1 MTQLFF
7 FDIMTTN
14 LIFRVIFMDSG
25 KDIEFKLKNL
35 KIDISVTRIAN
46 VHYFEF
52 VRNYHTTKDKH
63 PFRELVFIDSGSI
76 MVDSEGYQGT
86 LEDKQMII
94 HKDNEMHA
102 LSCVDKTAPNVV
114 VIGFECNSAK
124 LDFFSTHVIT
134 LSKTLT
140 KMLTEIVNEGR
151 NVFFPPYDVPN
162 VKDMKKR
169 TNFVFGAD
177 QMLKIRLE
185 AFLIELLRTTKASAR
200 YKHDIHSEHNYEE
213 ISAYINNNFNQK
225 ISLNDLC
232 AIFGT
237 NKTTLCRNFRQMY
250 GMTIVNYV
258 NKLRVKQAK
267 VLLREGELGVSQIAT
282 MVGFDSVHYFS
293 KTFKKFESKSPLE
306 YINTIKSKLD
316 DVQ

>member
-1 MTQLFF
+1 
-7 FDIMTTN
+7 
-14 LIFRVIFMDSG
+14 MDSE

-35 KIDISVTRIAN
+35 KIDVSVTRIAN

-52 VRNYHTTKDKH
+52 IRNYHTTKDKH

-76 MVDSEGYQGT
+76 MVDSEGYSGV

-102 LSCVDKTAPNVV
+102 LSCVDKAAPNVV
-114 VIGFECNSAK
+114 IIGFECSSLK
-124 LDFFSTHVIT
+124 LDFFSTHPIT
-134 LSKTLT
+134 LSKSLT
-140 KMLTEIVNEGR
+140 KMLTDVVNEGR

-177 QMLKIRLE
+177 QMLKIKLE
-185 AFLIELLRTTKASAR
+185 AFLIELLRTAKVSAR
-200 YKHDIHSEHNYEE
+200 FKNELHSEQNYEE

-225 ISLNDLC
+225 ITLNDLC

-237 NKTTLCRNFRQMY
+237 NKTTLCKKFREMY
-250 GMTIVNYV
+250 GITIVNYI
-258 NKLRVKQAK
+258 NSLRVKQAK
-267 VLLREGELGVSQIAT
+267 VLLREGEHGVSQIAT

-293 KTFKKFESKSPLE
+293 KTFKKFENKSPLE

-316 DVQ
+316 ET